1 MLTTDENG
9 MPKAQMPQRW
19 DSADWA
25 QLAND
30 YDGYMV
36 PMEEG
41 DWVKAEDMQE
51 LVNQFNLL
59 AQMVSIMVPK
69 GR

>member
-1 MLTTDENG
+1 MMIL
-9 MPKAQMPQRW
+9 MFLYYK
-19 DSADWA
+19 
-25 QLAND
+25 
-30 YDGYMV
+30 
-36 PMEEG
+36 
-41 DWVKAEDMQE
+41 DMQE

>member
-9 MPKAQMPQRW
+9 TPKAQMPQRW
-19 DSADWA
+19 D
-25 QLAND
+25 LAGD
-30 YDGYMV
+30 YDAYMV
-36 PMEEG
+36 PMGEG

-59 AQMVSIMVPK
+59 AQMVSIMAPK